1 MSYAILRAKKLKTMG
16 AIAGSGMHTWR
27 EQETHNAD
35 KKREGKNRSYNA
47 RSSAELLANYRAAMP
62 AKVRKNAVLA
72 IEYLVTA
79 SPERFKEPDFD
90 SEQYFEDALRWLME
104 RHGKENVM
112 ASAVHEDETTPH
124 LVVYVIPK
132 DRYGKLNCREF
143 LGGTPKLS
151 AMQTDFAKKVGEK
164 HGLRRGIKGS
174 KAKHK
179 TIKQFYAELN
189 NAALQATEK
198 PPVADRFLDLFGFK
212 TERVKLHDQA
222 AQLTAASALEERL
235 DKEREK
241 AVMDTAE
248 AEIERIKEETQTK
261 EEELE
266 KKKKELKEEEKNLK
280 KLTAELEDV
289 ANNAHADKAEL
300 ESAKQQLEAAETLSK
315 RLSEELDKT
324 KAELYEE
331 RLRNSD
337 SNDKGLFKP

>member
-16 AIAGSGMHTWR
+16 AIAGSGMHTFR
-27 EQETHNAD
+27 EQDTPNAD
-35 KKREGKNRSYNA
+35 DERRELNKHRL
-47 RSSAELLANYRAAMP
+47 AESTSELISNFKQAMP
-62 AKVRKNAVLA
+62 KKVRKNAVLG
-72 IEYLVTA
+72 IEYLITA
-79 SPERFKEPDFD
+79 SPEK
-90 SEQYFEDALRWLME
+90 FEDPNFNYKKYFDDAWDWLRE
-104 RHGKENVM
+104 RHGDENIM
-112 ASAVHEDETTPH
+112 AGSLHEDEKTPH
-124 LVVYVIPK
+124 IVVYVIPR

-331 RLRNSD
+331 RLNNRSD
-337 SNDKGLFKP
+337 DDMGLNR